1 MSTARTAI
9 LDRLRR
15 VNARPLPV
23 KNPDYPIWTSTD
35 REDMLVRLTELLE
48 QNHAEVTRLPRAEL
62 VAALRE
68 RVSGARLKRLAT
80 GTGGEF
86 FEEIT
91 QALQGTAEQLCFDQP
106 LEQWKDELF
115 NHVDAGITGCH
126 GAIAATGS
134 LVLWPGPAEP
144 RTLSLVPPCHIAI
157 LKASTLH
164 ANLPAMMTDQGW
176 SRGMPTNLLLVSGP
190 SKTADIQ
197 QTLAYGAHGPKELV
211 VLILED
217 A

>member
-48 QNHAEVTRLPRAEL
+48 QNHAEVTRLPRAGL

-68 RVSGARLKRLAT
+68 RVSGAGLKRLAT

-86 FEEIT
+86 LKRSPRRCR
-91 QALQGTAEQLCFDQP
+91 ALPNNCALTNPWSSGRTNCSTMSMPASP
-106 LEQWKDELF
+106 
-115 NHVDAGITGCH
+115 
-126 GAIAATGS
+126 AATAP
-134 LVLWPGPAEP
+134 LPPPAAWCCG
-144 RTLSLVPPCHIAI
+144 RGRRSHAPCRWCHLAI
-157 LKASTLH
+157 L
-164 ANLPAMMTDQGW
+164 PF
-176 SRGMPTNLLLVSGP
+176 
-190 SKTADIQ
+190 
-197 QTLAYGAHGPKELV
+197 
-211 VLILED
+211 
-217 A
+217 